1 MKLYSY
7 LSNPTQPNTTQK
19 EVKRPMSITP
29 KVLIVEDST
38 TTSLFMSQALRK
50 AGYQVITAAD
60 GNEGLAKAVKERP
73 HCLVLD
79 VVLPGVSGFGIC
91 RQLRAM
97 DPNHNLSIIM
107 ISSKNSHMDQSWGL
121 RQGAD
126 RYLPKPFTE
135 EVLLQTVEE
144 VLMEHYRA

>member
-1 MKLYSY
+1 
-7 LSNPTQPNTTQK
+7 
-19 EVKRPMSITP
+19 MSITP

-38 TTSLFMSQALRK
+38 TSSLFMSQALRK

-79 VVLPGVSGFGIC
+79 VVLPGVSGFGVC

-107 ISSKNSHMDQSWGL
+107 ISSKNSQMDQSWGL

-135 EVLLQTVEE
+135 EVLLQTIEE

>member
-1 MKLYSY
+1 MF
-7 LSNPTQPNTTQK
+7 N
-19 EVKRPMSITP
+19 TP
-29 KVLIVEDST
+29 KVLIVDDST
-38 TTSLFMSQALRK
+38 SSSQFMSQALRK

-60 GNEGLAKAVKERP
+60 GNEGLQKTLQERP

-97 DPNHNLSIIM
+97 DPQHSLPIIM
-107 ISSKNSHMDQSWGL
+107 VSSKNTRMDQQWGL

-135 EVLLQTVEE
+135 EELVQTVQE
-144 VLMEHYRA
+144 VLTEHHYM